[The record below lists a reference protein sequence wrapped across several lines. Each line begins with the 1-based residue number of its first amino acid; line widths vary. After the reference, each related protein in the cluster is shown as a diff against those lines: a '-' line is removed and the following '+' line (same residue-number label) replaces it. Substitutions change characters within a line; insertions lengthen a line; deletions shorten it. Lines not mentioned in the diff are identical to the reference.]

1 MPQLLRLVQNL
12 GTLHPEEEEHRH
24 DGQQR
29 RDGVCDDVLERVVVG
44 NEKNVKNCRGR
55 KIPSQET
62 AGVRKNCL
70 GVDDRQTEEG
80 DGPHA
85 VENL

>member
-29 RDGVCDDVLERVVVG
+29 RDGVCDDVL
-44 NEKNVKNCRGR
+44 
-55 KIPSQET
+55 Q
-62 AGVRKNCL
+62 
-70 GVDDRQTEEG
+70 
-80 DGPHA
+80 
-85 VENL
+85 VENKVMTNS

>member
-1 MPQLLRLVQNL
+1 MDSISRSHLQ
-12 GTLHPEEEEHRH
+12 
-24 DGQQR
+24 
-29 RDGVCDDVLERVVVG
+29 RVVVG
-44 NEKNVKNCRGR
+44 NEKNVKDCRGR

-85 VENL
+85 VENLK